1 MWTGWI
7 CAGSCESEK
16 PEEAS
21 AAPSRCF
28 EEAELVPCDN
38 PARCHCREAT
48 LGEILADPIVT
59 ALMQADGVAPEE
71 IEVML
76 RQIARRPSVAQ
87 PTQPE

>member
-16 PEEAS
+16 TEEAR
-21 AAPSRCF
+21 AASSRCF
-28 EEAELVPCDN
+28 EEAELVPGDN

-59 ALMQADGVAPEE
+59 ALMQADGVEPEE
-71 IEVML
+71 IKVML
-76 RQIARRPSVAQ
+76 RQIVRRPSGAR
-87 PTQPE
+87 PTQSD